1 MKILFAD
8 ALDERRLERLR
19 ENGHECIV
27 APELTADTLPDE
39 VGDAEALVVRSTK
52 VTKATIDAGSKLGL
66 IVRAGAG
73 TDNVDKAA
81 AARHGIYVC
90 NVPGKNAIAVAELTM
105 GLILS
110 IDRNIADNV
119 MDLRQGVWNKKL
131 YTKADGL
138 AGKKLAIVGLGDI
151 GIAVAERAKAFG
163 LTVSAVRKDGRS
175 AAALQH
181 IRSIGIRL
189 VDDLP
194 TLLADADI
202 VSIHVPKAAGTEGLV
217 DTEFLKMLPDGAVI
231 INTSRGDI
239 VDEPS
244 LLEALNQRN
253 MRAGLDVYA
262 NEPSSGND
270 TFTSELAQHP
280 AVVGT
285 HHIGASTQ
293 QAQAAVADGTIEVI
307 ERYATGDVINCVN
320 LAGEPTG
327 TDCIVIRHQD
337 RVGVLAQ
344 VFAILRANDL
354 NVQQMSNQVFAHEG
368 AAVAT
373 IHIGGAHQQAP
384 KDAAVLAELHAIDEV
399 ISASFSTS
407 SS

>member
-8 ALDERRLERLR
+8 ALDQERLERLR
-19 ENGHECIV
+19 EAGHECVV
-27 APELTADTLPDE
+27 APELDAHTLPDAI
-39 VGDAEALVVRSTK
+39 GDAEALVVRSTK
-52 VTKATIDAGSKLGL
+52 VTEDTINAAPSLGL

-81 AARHGIYVC
+81 AARRGIYVC

-151 GIAVAERAKAFG
+151 GLAVAERAKAFG
-163 LTVSAVRKDGRS
+163 LRVSAVRKDDRS
-175 AAALQH
+175 AEALQQ

-194 TLLADADI
+194 ALLGDADI
-202 VSIHVPKAAGTEGLV
+202 VTIHIPKAASTESLV
-217 DTEFLKMLPDGAVI
+217 DAEFLKMLPDGAVVV
-231 INTSRGDI
+231 NTSRGDI

-244 LLEALNQRN
+244 LLEALNHRG

-262 NEPSSGND
+262 NEPSSGQD
-270 TFTSELAQHP
+270 SFTSELAQHP

-307 ERYATGDVINCVN
+307 DRYTSGDVINCVN

-327 TDCIVIRHQD
+327 TDCIIIRHED

-344 VFAILRANDL
+344 IFAVLRSNGL

-373 IHIGGAHQQAP
+373 IHIGGAHQEP
-384 KDAAVLAELHAIDEV
+384 SSDEAVLSGLHAIDEV
-399 ISASFSTS
+399 ISASFSESTS
-407 SS
+407 

>member
-8 ALDERRLERLR
+8 ALDEGRLERLR
-19 ENGHECIV
+19 EDGHECIV
-27 APELTADTLPDE
+27 APELTADTLPDQ
-39 VGDAEALVVRSTK
+39 VGDADALVVRSTK
-52 VTKATIDAGSKLGL
+52 VTKDTIDAATNLGL

-81 AARHGIYVC
+81 AARNGIYVC

-175 AAALQH
+175 PSALQH

-202 VSIHVPKAAGTEGLV
+202 VSIHVPKATGTEGLV
-217 DTEFLKMLPDGAVI
+217 DAEFLKMLPDGAVI

-239 VDEPS
+239 VDEAS
-244 LLEALNQRN
+244 LLEALNHRN

-262 NEPSSGND
+262 NEPSSGTD

-307 ERYATGDVINCVN
+307 ERYISGDVINCVN

-327 TDCIVIRHQD
+327 TDCIVIRNED

-344 VFAILRANDL
+344 IFAILRANGL

-373 IHIGGAHQQAP
+373 IHIGGAHE
-384 KDAAVLAELHAIDEV
+384 KDPEDVAVLDDLHAIDEV
-399 ISASFSTS
+399 MSASFSKRS
-407 SS
+407 S

>member
-8 ALDERRLERLR
+8 AVDEGRLGRLR
-19 ENGHECIV
+19 EQGHECV
-27 APELTADTLPDE
+27 VSPGLTAETLPEE

-52 VTKATIDAGSKLGL
+52 VSEATISAGTKLGL

-119 MDLRQGVWNKKL
+119 MDLRQGVWNKKR

-151 GIAVAERAKAFG
+151 GLAVAERAKAFG

-175 AAALQH
+175 AAALQR
-181 IRSIGIRL
+181 IRAIGVRL
-189 VDDLP
+189 VDDVP
-194 TLLADADI
+194 ALLADADI
-202 VSIHVPKAAGTEGLV
+202 VSIHVPKASGTTDLV
-217 DTEFLKMLPDGAVI
+217 DTEFLKMLKDGAVV

-239 VDEPS
+239 VNEPA
-244 LLEALNQRN
+244 LLEALNNRS

-262 NEPSSGND
+262 NEPSSGEAD
-270 TFTSELAQHP
+270 FTSELAQHP

-307 ERYATGDVINCVN
+307 DRYISGDVINCVN

-327 TDCIVIRHQD
+327 TDCIIIRHED

-344 VFAILRANDL
+344 IFAVLRANGL

-373 IHIGGAHQQAP
+373 IHIGGAHQEGSD
-384 KDAAVLAELHAIDEV
+384 DADVLDELHGIDEV
-399 ISASFSTS
+399 ISASFSGS
-407 SS
+407 EA